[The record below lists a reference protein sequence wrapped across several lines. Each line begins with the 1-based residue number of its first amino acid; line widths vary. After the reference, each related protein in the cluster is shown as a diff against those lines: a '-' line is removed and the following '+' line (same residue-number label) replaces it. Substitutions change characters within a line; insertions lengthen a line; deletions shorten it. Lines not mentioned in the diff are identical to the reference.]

1 MKKLVLTTAIFT
13 MLSSV
18 CAIADTLPD
27 KGKDK
32 PWHNKYPQLST
43 PNSVSKQFPMACRT
57 TASIGYVEAFQKGAD
72 PKTIKSNQFGLRD
85 APNNRGWMTWTIADP
100 DTIIP
105 CPDEGAIG
113 SEAGMCWKE
122 LGDKPEVHGIVA
134 VAPGQQVPHY
144 HREME
149 CYYGLSGQGYT
160 WAQERLQSFGPG
172 DFLEIPSK
180 AIHYTPNVRDDQ
192 DLVWYYWFPMD
203 GDFST
208 FKYQWPRD
216 VGAGEKL
223 MFDLVP
229 YSSTSHVRSG
239 NGGYGYDIPMKK

>member
-1 MKKLVLTTAIFT
+1 MRKLISTA
-13 MLSSV
+13 
-18 CAIADTLPD
+18 AILMIISPAVVVADD
-27 KGKDK
+27 KGPDK
-32 PWHNKYPQLST
+32 PWHNKYPLLST
-43 PNSVSKQFPMACRT
+43 PNPVSKNFPMACRT
-57 TASIGYVEAFQKGAD
+57 AASLGYVKAFQNGAD
-72 PKTIKSNQFGLRD
+72 VKTIKPNQFGLRD
-85 APNNRGWMTWTIADP
+85 TPDRGWLTWTIANP
-100 DTIIP
+100 DDLIP
-105 CPDEGAIG
+105 CPDKGAIA

-160 WAQERLQSFGPG
+160 WAQERMQAFGPG

-180 AIHYTPNVRDDQ
+180 TIHYTPNVRDDQ

-216 VGAGEKL
+216 VGPGEKL

-229 YSSTSHVRSG
+229 YSHTGHVRSG
-239 NGGYGYDIPMKK
+239 NGGYGYDVPMKK

>member
-1 MKKLVLTTAIFT
+1 MKSLNLAAAIISVLA
-13 MLSSV
+13 SGYAV
-18 CAIADTLPD
+18 AD
-27 KGKDK
+27 KGPDK
-32 PWHNKYPQLST
+32 PWHNKYPMLSS
-43 PNSVSKQFPMACRT
+43 PNSVTKDFPMACRT
-57 TASIGYVEAFQKGAD
+57 KASIGYVEAFKNGAD
-72 PKTIKSNQFGLRD
+72 PKTIKANQFGLKD
-85 APNNRGWMTWTIADP
+85 APQDRGWVTWTIADP
-100 DTIIP
+100 DTLIP
-105 CPDEGAIG
+105 CDKGAIG

-160 WAQERLQSFGPG
+160 WAQERMQPFGPG

-180 AIHYTPNVRDDQ
+180 AIHYTPNIRDDQ

-223 MFDLVP
+223 LFDLVP
-229 YSSTSHVRSG
+229 YTGTHHVRSG
-239 NGGYGYDIPMKK
+239 NGGYGYDVQMKK